1 LSSSSDALHILQAPS
16 TIEISTIVAKS
27 TPASSS
33 HVGLLLEVK
42 VKFSKTMEVRLAEAT
57 RVAVLLSPAKMSSR
71 LHALP
76 NQMKAK
82 SGGFWRGYFYF
93 FMSLLIAATAVYG
106 FSHTIDHNLIH
117 RSPLPPF
124 VLYIHAIVFP
134 AWIVFFIVQSALI
147 RSHNVH
153 LHRSLGWFGV
163 GLAVAS
169 IIVGALTAISMARF
183 EQQDPFNSAAF
194 LIVQVMDLSS
204 FAVPFA
210 LAIYWRKRPEF
221 HRRLVLIASCALL
234 DAAFGRFPALPL
246 VFSPAGVDAL
256 ICLGVI
262 RDLIVDRRVHKV
274 YLYALPMLIVWQIVA
289 VETFVHASSW
299 WTNIAHSILR

>member
-1 LSSSSDALHILQAPS
+1 
-16 TIEISTIVAKS
+16 
-27 TPASSS
+27 
-33 HVGLLLEVK
+33 
-42 VKFSKTMEVRLAEAT
+42 MEVRLAEAT

-262 RDLIVDRRVHKV
+262 RDVIVDRRVHKV

>member
-256 ICLGVI
+256 ISPLSQRGGSEV
-262 RDLIVDRRVHKV
+262 RARRTGT
-274 YLYALPMLIVWQIVA
+274 I
-289 VETFVHASSW
+289 F
-299 WTNIAHSILR
+299 RRC

>member
-1 LSSSSDALHILQAPS
+1 
-16 TIEISTIVAKS
+16 
-27 TPASSS
+27 
-33 HVGLLLEVK
+33 
-42 VKFSKTMEVRLAEAT
+42 MEVRLAEAT

-163 GLAVAS
+163 GLAVAI
-169 IIVGALTAISMARF
+169 IIVGTLTAISMARF

-289 VETFVHASSW
+289 VETFVHASPW

>member
-1 LSSSSDALHILQAPS
+1 
-16 TIEISTIVAKS
+16 
-27 TPASSS
+27 
-33 HVGLLLEVK
+33 
-42 VKFSKTMEVRLAEAT
+42 MEVRLAEAT
-57 RVAVLLSPAKMSSR
+57 RVAVLLSPAKMSSK
-71 LHALP
+71 LHTLQ
-76 NQMKAK
+76 NQITTKR
-82 SGGFWRGYFYF
+82 GGFWREYFYF
-93 FMSLLIAATAVYG
+93 FMSVLISATAVYG

-134 AWIVFFIVQSALI
+134 AWIVLFIVQSTLI
-147 RSHNVH
+147 RSHKVR
-153 LHRSLGWFGV
+153 LHRRLGWFGV
-163 GLAVAS
+163 GLAVAI
-169 IIVGALTAISMARF
+169 IIVGTLTAISMARF
-183 EQQDPFNSAAF
+183 EEKDPFNSAAF

-256 ICLGVI
+256 ICLGAI

-274 YLYALPMLIVWQIVA
+274 YLYALQILIIWQIFA
-289 VETFVHASSW
+289 VETFVHASPW